1 VFTTNAMIPRIRNAH
16 GNPIVRIIACVESE
30 YTSPPKPDPAAEIP
44 FASERRVLNHCAEIP
59 TLPTNRKPMPQ
70 PKHKPWLRKRCH
82 ILVAKEAPMKEAVS
96 STTPINKVVLVEK
109 TRVVSVAMGETIKA
123 IEMERP
129 PMKA

>member
-1 VFTTNAMIPRIRNAH
+1 
-16 GNPIVRIIACVESE
+16 
-30 YTSPPKPDPAAEIP
+30 
-44 FASERRVLNHCAEIP
+44 
-59 TLPTNRKPMPQ
+59 
-70 PKHKPWLRKRCH
+70 
-82 ILVAKEAPMKEAVS
+82 MKEAVS